1 MVNEIIIAVLLILVF
16 TGIRFRH
23 KALLRGREDAVAVLR
38 KSGQKEKIEKYHRSE
53 EGTDRRH
60 DL

>member
-16 TGIRFRH
+16 TGIRSGTKHF
-23 KALLRGREDAVAVLR
+23 KGQGGCCGGSSQ
-38 KSGQKEKIEKYHRSE
+38 SGQKEKIEKYHRSE

>member
-16 TGIRFRH
+16 TGIR
-23 KALLRGREDAVAVLR
+23 
-38 KSGQKEKIEKYHRSE
+38 SGTKHFKGQGGCCGGSSQIQDKKKKLKKYHRSE

>member
-16 TGIRFRH
+16 TGIRSGTKHF
-23 KALLRGREDAVAVLR
+23 KGQEDAMAVLR
-38 KSGQKEKIEKYHRSE
+38 KSGQKKKIEKYHRSE